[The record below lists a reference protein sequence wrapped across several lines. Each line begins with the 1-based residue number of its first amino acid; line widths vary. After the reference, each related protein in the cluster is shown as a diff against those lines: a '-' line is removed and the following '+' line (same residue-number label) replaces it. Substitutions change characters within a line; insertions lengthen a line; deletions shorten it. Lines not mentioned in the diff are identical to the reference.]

1 MKEAYKYFLII
12 ENSAKKNIKTFFDL
26 VWIPPICVILI
37 FGIIFL
43 YIVSLRF
50 MTKINIF
57 WNIFELRTLLLMYK
71 SSTANSS
78 V

>member
-12 ENSAKKNIKTFFDL
+12 ENSAKKNIKIVFDL
-26 VWIPPICVILI
+26 VRNPPICVILI

-50 MTKINIF
+50 MAKINIF
-57 WNIFELRTLLLMYK
+57 GKNFELRTPK
-71 SSTANSS
+71 SS